1 MLHFRQAV
9 LGYCQMSVAGSKRKA
24 RLVCS
29 VEIRASGQKQ
39 IIALCQCP
47 DLCGHF
53 RCVLAVVGLDTHQA
67 GLLQLADQSLQP
79 LIPQLV
85 LERMSK
91 NRNSVEAQQKF
102 HSHFRC
108 DLLSGDKKRTV
119 IADVFVKG
127 LLHAADG
134 TLFQQKLRHIGAG
147 DNGIRIIGHELLIR
161 DGKPRIAHHPA
172 HLLISQISCVGELL
186 HLFLKFRIPVIVEEA
201 YDVDI
206 LFVIF
211 GGELDSGDH
220 FNACAGGGLHGF
232 VDACRGVMIR
242 EGKSREPLFCGKR
255 NQLRR
260 CKCTV

>member
-1 MLHFRQAV
+1 MKSGVLHVRQAI
-9 LGYCQMSVAGSKRKA
+9 LGYGQMSIAGSKRKA
-24 RLVCS
+24 RLICA
-29 VEIRASGQKQ
+29 VEIRASGQKKL
-39 IIALCQCP
+39 IATGKGL
-47 DLCGHF
+47 DFCGHF
-53 RCVLAVVGLDTHQA
+53 RRVLAVVGFDSHQA
-67 GLLQLADQSLQP
+67 GLLQLADQSFQT

-108 DLLSGDKKRTV
+108 DFFSGNKKRAV
-119 IADVFVKG
+119 VADIFVKG

-134 TLFQQKLRHIGAG
+134 TLFQQKLCHIGAG

-161 DGKPRIAHHPA
+161 NGKPRIAHHPA

-211 GGELDSGDH
+211 GGELDPGNH
-220 FNACAGGGLHGF
+220 FNVCAGGGLHGF
-232 VDACRGVMIR
+232 VNACRGVMVR
-242 EGKSREPLFCGKR
+242 EGKGRETLFCSKR
-255 NQLRR
+255 NQL
-260 CKCTV
+260 